1 MTQRL
6 KLGKKG
12 FKPWRYKDN
21 QKRKQELSRLVKI
34 QASEMK
40 NENLSRMC
48 GD

>member
-12 FKPWRYKDN
+12 HKPWRYRDE
-21 QKRKQELSRLVKI
+21 RKKEKELDRLIRI
-34 QASEMK
+34 QSSEMK
-40 NENLSRMC
+40 NENLCRIC